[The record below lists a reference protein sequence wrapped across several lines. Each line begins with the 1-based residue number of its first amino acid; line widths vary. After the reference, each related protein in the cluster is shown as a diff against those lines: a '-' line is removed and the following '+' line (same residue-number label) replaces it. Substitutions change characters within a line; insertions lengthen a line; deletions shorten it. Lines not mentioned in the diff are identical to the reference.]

1 MRLLKDIK
9 LQMFKSLQLS
19 QEIQEQLIRSIR
31 LHSLQSQ

>member
-19 QEIQEQLIRSIR
+19 QEIQEQLIWSIR